1 MTSLSKILEVSAL
14 RFASC
19 PGLVLAALVSAACST
34 SAGGYDFSRIGFSV
48 SDGTQEIASGCES
61 LPVLWGT
68 IRETRYE
75 IAGHFA
81 VILHANNREATVT
94 FDGIDNPDRA
104 ARRYTVQQLEGA
116 IAEEVTVQAQS
127 GNSYDVM
134 LSSTCSPN

>member
-1 MTSLSKILEVSAL
+1 MTSLSKILEVTAL
-14 RFASC
+14 RFASR
-19 PGLVLAALVSAACST
+19 PLLALAAVLGIACST
-34 SAGGYDFSRIGFSV
+34 SAGSYNFSQVGFSV

-68 IRETRYE
+68 TRETRYE
-75 IAGHFA
+75 IAGQFA
-81 VILHANNREATVT
+81 VILQANNREATIT
-94 FDGIDNPDRA
+94 FDRIENPDRA

-116 IAEEVTVQAQS
+116 VAEEVTVQTQS